1 MQPQFVLYFQ
11 CNVTFSQLEEL
22 ITLSVV
28 VVWYS
33 EKIQNNSSEDKHQK
47 LINSN
52 CMWDFCQ
59 VTF

>member
-11 CNVTFSQLEEL
+11 CYIAFSQLEEL

-33 EKIQNNSSEDKHQK
+33 GKIQNNSSEDKTSETDQ
-47 LINSN
+47 
-52 CMWDFCQ
+52 Q
-59 VTF
+59 